1 MNSGIFLTEI
11 SDNIF
16 QIIRNFEN
24 IKKKK
29 VRLYVSVKNVIDIES
44 KILKELSDN
53 NLIYPNS
60 DKIKGSYEELRDII
74 WDCVI
79 KHDTPD
85 TNKSDNSTE
94 TYKKKTDII
103 ELFLEFIDLNKAS
116 YNNKIIKTTDVH
128 LEFNKFLNINNSNM
142 ECKYNK
148 LLSLLKQHYNVKTR
162 SHEFEDGISQGICFP
177 SLIKDETNIIQN
189 PEWTNPLEKWLNTNY
204 TVTKLQKDRITCED
218 LYKIYIKSSNTF
230 ITQKQFGQFMVILD
244 HKSKSLH
251 GVRYYVG
258 LKALNDLEKNNST
271 EIPKVNEVE
280 YTPSNIDYSLSN
292 ICKNDINDIDEY
304 GLSNMNKKN
313 FQECFK
319 KFNSS
324 IKPN

>member
-29 VRLYVSVKNVIDIES
+29 VRLYFSVKNVIETES

-74 WDCVI
+74 SGCVI
-79 KHDTPD
+79 KHDT
-85 TNKSDNSTE
+85 KSEASIE
-94 TYKKKTDII
+94 TTPYNKKKNDII
-103 ELFLEFIDLNKAS
+103 ELFLEFIELNKIKF
-116 YNNKIIKTTDVH
+116 NNKIIKTTDIH
-128 LEFNKFLNINNSNM
+128 QEFNEFLNNNNSNM
-142 ECKYNK
+142 KCKYNK

-177 SLIKDETNIIQN
+177 SLIKSPETPQE
-189 PEWTNPLEKWLNTNY
+189 PTWTNPLENWLNANYIVTN
-204 TVTKLQKDRITCED
+204 VQKDRITCED
-218 LYKIYIKSSNTF
+218 LYKIYIRSNNTF

-258 LKALNDLEKNNST
+258 LKSIETAPLP
-271 EIPKVNEVE
+271 EIN
-280 YTPSNIDYSLSN
+280 
-292 ICKNDINDIDEY
+292 
-304 GLSNMNKKN
+304 
-313 FQECFK
+313 
-319 KFNSS
+319 
-324 IKPN
+324 

>member
-29 VRLYVSVKNVIDIES
+29 VRLYISVKNVIDIES
-44 KILKELSDN
+44 KVLKELYEA

-79 KHDTPD
+79 KHDIPD
-85 TNKSDNSTE
+85 TNKSENSTE
-94 TYKKKTDII
+94 TYKKKNDII
-103 ELFLEFIDLNKAS
+103 ELFLEFVELKKIK

-128 LEFNKFLNINNSNM
+128 QEFNEFLNNNNSNM
-142 ECKYNK
+142 DCKYNK

-162 SHEFEDGISQGICFP
+162 SHEFEDGIFQGICFP
-177 SLIKDETNIIQN
+177 SLIKSQDTPQEPNT
-189 PEWTNPLEKWLNTNY
+189 WTNPLENWLNANY
-204 TVTKLQKDRITCED
+204 TVTKVQKDRITCEN
-218 LYKIYIKSSNTF
+218 LYKIYIGSNNTF

-258 LKALNDLEKNNST
+258 LKSNEPSSLVST
-271 EIPKVNEVE
+271 SQETIAKVN
-280 YTPSNIDYSLSN
+280 
-292 ICKNDINDIDEY
+292 
-304 GLSNMNKKN
+304 
-313 FQECFK
+313 
-319 KFNSS
+319 
-324 IKPN
+324 

>member
-29 VRLYVSVKNVIDIES
+29 VRLYISVKNVIEIES
-44 KILKELSDN
+44 KVLKELSDN

-79 KHDTPD
+79 KHDIPD
-85 TNKSDNSTE
+85 TNKSENSTE
-94 TYKKKTDII
+94 TYKKKNDII
-103 ELFLEFIDLNKAS
+103 ELFLEFIELNKIKF
-116 YNNKIIKTTDVH
+116 NNKIIKTTDIH
-128 LEFNKFLNINNSNM
+128 QEFNEFLNNNNSNM

-177 SLIKDETNIIQN
+177 SLIKSPDTPQEPT
-189 PEWTNPLEKWLNTNY
+189 WTNPLEDWLNANY
-204 TVTKLQKDRITCED
+204 TVTKVQKDRITCED
-218 LYKIYIKSSNTF
+218 LYKIYIRSNNTF

-258 LKALNDLEKNNST
+258 LKSNEPSPGNSAPL
-271 EIPKVNEVE
+271 PKVNEV
-280 YTPSNIDYSLSN
+280 IDN
-292 ICKNDINDIDEY
+292 
-304 GLSNMNKKN
+304 
-313 FQECFK
+313 
-319 KFNSS
+319 
-324 IKPN
+324 

>member
-1 MNSGIFLTEI
+1 MNSGIFLTEV

-29 VRLYVSVKNVIDIES
+29 VRLYISVKNVIDIES
-44 KILKELSDN
+44 KVLKELSDN

-60 DKIKGSYEELRDII
+60 DKIKGSYEDLRHII
-74 WDCVI
+74 SDCVI
-79 KHDTPD
+79 KHDIA
-85 TNKSDNSTE
+85 KSESVEIVPNN
-94 TYKKKTDII
+94 YKKNNDII
-103 ELFLEFIDLNKAS
+103 QLFLEFIELNKS
-116 YNNKIIKTTDVH
+116 KFNNKIIRTTDVH
-128 LEFNKFLNINNSNM
+128 QEFNEFLNYNNSNM

-177 SLIKDETNIIQN
+177 SLIKSQETPQEPI
-189 PEWTNPLEKWLNTNY
+189 WTNPLENWLNTNY
-204 TVTKLQKDRITCED
+204 IVTKLQKDRVTCED
-218 LYKIYIKSSNTF
+218 LYKIYIRSNNAF

-258 LKALNDLEKNNST
+258 LRSINEPSRPGSPSKDNST
-271 EIPKVNEVE
+271 IA
-280 YTPSNIDYSLSN
+280 
-292 ICKNDINDIDEY
+292 
-304 GLSNMNKKN
+304 
-313 FQECFK
+313 
-319 KFNSS
+319 
-324 IKPN
+324 